1 MAKGSNTYLT
11 DLDVRIWLRDN
22 DPDANLLLDDFEF
35 SPEEIRTAFTLAVD
49 YWNDQPP
56 AIGNYDYDKFPW
68 RSQLLRGT
76 AGNLLYMAAR
86 RYDRNNLQYCAGGVT
101 IDDQNKGQAY
111 DAASTRLT
119 EAYHDWVIRHK
130 RSLNAEQGF
139 ATL

>member
-1 MAKGSNTYLT
+1 MPKGSNTYLT
-11 DLDVRIWLRDN
+11 DLDIRIWLRDN
-22 DPDANLLLDDFEF
+22 DPEANLLLDDFEF
-35 SPEEIRTAFTLAVD
+35 TPEEIRTAMTLAVD

-56 AIGNYDYDKFPW
+56 ALRNYDYDKFPW

-76 AGNLLYMAAR
+76 AGNLLWMAAR
-86 RYDRNNLQYCAGGVT
+86 GYGRNNLKYTAGGLS
-101 IDDQNKGQAY
+101 IDDQDKEQAY
-111 DAASTRLT
+111 DAASARLT

>member
-86 RYDRNNLQYCAGGVT
+86 RYDRNNLKYSAGGVT
-101 IDDQNKGQAY
+101 IDDQDKGQAY
-111 DAASTRLT
+111 DTASARLT